1 MEESEKKLSKV
12 GIVSCSG
19 EDLPEGT
26 ISRLATL
33 EVLHHKKPF
42 DTTTICL
49 PLFIA
54 GGEGDRMFAKN
65 HPTITVD
72 GCEKLCAK
80 KATEKYT
87 NVQVEGFDGLVVN
100 YAISKPARVVIRG
113 LRMISDFEY
122 EFQMALTNRKLAP
135 QIETVFMMPKESYS
149 YLSSKLIKEVVRLGA
164 NVSDFVP
171 KNVADKLK
179 EKINN
184 E

>member
-1 MEESEKKLSKV
+1 MREITNLSEINKDEIKKIKKV

-33 EVLHHKKPF
+33 EVLLKKRPF

-54 GGEGDRMFAKN
+54 GGEGDRLFAKN

-80 KATEKYT
+80 KATEKYSGKVEYSI
-87 NVQVEGFDGLVVN
+87 NVKDFIDNGNKPYNKKNLNEDERKVVS
-100 YAISKPARVVIRG
+100 I
-113 LRMISDFEY
+113 
-122 EFQMALTNRKLAP
+122 
-135 QIETVFMMPKESYS
+135 
-149 YLSSKLIKEVVRLGA
+149 
-164 NVSDFVP
+164 
-171 KNVADKLK
+171 VADKISAKVDELLT
-179 EKINN
+179 NQ
-184 E
+184 

>member
-1 MEESEKKLSKV
+1 MEENEKKVTKV

-19 EDLPEGT
+19 EDFPEGT

-80 KATEKYT
+80 RATEKYSGKVACSI
-87 NVQVEGFDGLVVN
+87 NVRDFIKGGESVKNKSNLNGVEKKIVSEVAD
-100 YAISKPARVVIRG
+100 AISLKVDDI
-113 LRMISDFEY
+113 L
-122 EFQMALTNRKLAP
+122 K
-135 QIETVFMMPKESYS
+135 
-149 YLSSKLIKEVVRLGA
+149 
-164 NVSDFVP
+164 
-171 KNVADKLK
+171 KNNK
-179 EKINN
+179 
-184 E
+184 

>member
-1 MEESEKKLSKV
+1 MVRTAVYPGTFDPVTYGHLDIIERASVLYDKV
-12 GIVSCSG
+12 YVAVAGS
-19 EDLPEGT
+19 DNK
-26 ISRLATL
+26 R
-33 EVLHHKKPF
+33 
-42 DTTTICL
+42 
-49 PLFIA
+49 PLFSVSERI
-54 GGEGDRMFAKN
+54 DM
-65 HPTITVD
+65 
-72 GCEKLCAK
+72 LK

>member
-80 KATEKYT
+80 KATEKYSGKVACSI
-87 NVQVEGFDGLVVN
+87 NV
-100 YAISKPARVVIRG
+100 R
-113 LRMISDFEY
+113 DF
-122 EFQMALTNRKLAP
+122 
-135 QIETVFMMPKESYS
+135 
-149 YLSSKLIKEVVRLGA
+149 IKNGDEIKNKSNL
-164 NVSDFVP
+164 NDSEKKIVSE
-171 KNVADKLK
+171 VADGISLKVDEILK
-179 EKINN
+179 ENN
-184 E
+184 K